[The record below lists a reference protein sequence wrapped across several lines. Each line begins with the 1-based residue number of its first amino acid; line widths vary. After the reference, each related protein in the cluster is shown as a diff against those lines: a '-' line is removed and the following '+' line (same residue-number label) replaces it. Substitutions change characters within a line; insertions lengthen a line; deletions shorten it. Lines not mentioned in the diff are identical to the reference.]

1 MLITI
6 TIAIAIFAIINFVIL
21 FTTSTRTSR
30 IIAIISSHLSVIF
43 IFDIYLSSFVN
54 FKEIVIAICLYSIV
68 TLFLIS
74 NNKSFLA
81 DLADDHDIK
90 YDLFKFYLPFATI
103 AIAISICLVLII
115 GSTAKI
121 NKIIQ
126 EKKISRISELA
137 VNPLILPS
145 HPAHIAVKKFY
156 LGKKFND
163 NIPDS
168 ALIAQEK
175 NENQRLKNK
184 DLITNN
190 ILLKRNSDI
199 ILIFA
204 AAITSLL
211 ILANKKQLE

>member
-6 TIAIAIFAIINFVIL
+6 TLAIVVFAVINFIIL
-21 FTTSTRTSR
+21 YLTSTRTSR
-30 IIAIISSHLSVIF
+30 IIAIISTHLSIIF
-43 IFDIYLSSFVN
+43 IFYIYLTSFIN

-68 TLFLIS
+68 TLYLIS

-81 DLADDHDIK
+81 DQNNDDNAK
-90 YDLFKFYLPFATI
+90 NGLLKFYIPFATI

-115 GSTAKI
+115 NSTTKI

-126 EKKISRISELA
+126 EKKISRSAELA

-163 NIPDS
+163 NISDS

-175 NENQRLKNK
+175 NENQRIKNK
-184 DLITNN
+184 DLIANN
-190 ILLKRNSDI
+190 VLLKRNSDI